1 MERAGRT
8 RRIWRNVFATLALA
22 AVVAVGVLAGSAWAS
37 VWLAALFMIIMLLAT
52 VVADHG
58 WRGLGLGVLKI
69 IIGLVI
75 AFCVMWALSGSGY
88 GVVAVLVGAGML
100 HFARTVPGTVRLP
113 RSTITRAMLLPPPR
127 RRGAT
132 LISVIV
138 AMGIVTMT
146 MTLAL
151 RAHYQGSRFVALEAQ
166 RAVAAAECQAEL
178 EQARA
183 RGWARLPGP
192 GEREFRSDAG
202 EGLLSIAPGPVAG
215 SRLIT
220 ARVSWPRRDDIP
232 GGSVELAT
240 IMSARGASG

>member
-1 MERAGRT
+1 MEPAGRT
-8 RRIWRNVFATLALA
+8 RKIWRIVLAALALA
-22 AVVAVGVLAGSAWAS
+22 AVVAVGFLAGSGWAS
-37 VWLAALFMIIMLLAT
+37 VWLAALFVIIVFLAT

-58 WRGLGLGVLKI
+58 WRGLGLAALKVIVGMIVVLC
-69 IIGLVI
+69 L
-75 AFCVMWALSGSGY
+75 MWALSGSTY
-88 GVVAVLVGAGML
+88 GFIVALVGAGML
-100 HFARTVPGTVRLP
+100 YFAGSVPGIGRLP
-113 RSTITRAMLLPPPR
+113 RSKITAAALLPPPR

-151 RAHYQGSRFVALEAQ
+151 RAHYQGSRFVALETQ
-166 RAVAAAECQAEL
+166 RTVAAAECQAQL

-183 RGWARLPGP
+183 RGWARLPGV
-192 GEREFRSDAG
+192 GEHEFVSQAG
-202 EGLLSIAPGPVAG
+202 EGLLTIAAGPVAG
-215 SRLIT
+215 SRSIT

-232 GGSVELAT
+232 AGSVELAT